1 MSSFLNG
8 KGLFYKKNAPQKQ
21 GNIFRR
27 NFLFYGFIDSDACDF
42 WIGLDLVFLLDL
54 DFTDVWFRIGFWF
67 GFSFGLDLV
76 FGFSFG
82 LDFGFLGLD
91 VFAGFVR

>member
-1 MSSFLNG
+1 MSPFLNG
-8 KGLFYKKNAPQKQ
+8 KGLFYKKNAPQKW

-42 WIGLDLVFLLDL
+42 WIGLDL
-54 DFTDVWFRIGFWF
+54 DFTDVWFRIGFW
-67 GFSFGLDLV
+67 

-91 VFAGFVR
+91 VFAGFVQ

>member
-1 MSSFLNG
+1 M
-8 KGLFYKKNAPQKQ
+8 
-21 GNIFRR
+21 
-27 NFLFYGFIDSDACDF
+27 DSDACDF

-54 DFTDVWFRIGFWF
+54 DFTDVWFRIGF
-67 GFSFGLDLV
+67 G

>member
-1 MSSFLNG
+1 MPRRSR
-8 KGLFYKKNAPQKQ
+8 A
-21 GNIFRR
+21 IFSGSI
-27 NFLFYGFIDSDACDF
+27 FLFYGFMDSDACDF

-91 VFAGFVR
+91 VFAGFVQ